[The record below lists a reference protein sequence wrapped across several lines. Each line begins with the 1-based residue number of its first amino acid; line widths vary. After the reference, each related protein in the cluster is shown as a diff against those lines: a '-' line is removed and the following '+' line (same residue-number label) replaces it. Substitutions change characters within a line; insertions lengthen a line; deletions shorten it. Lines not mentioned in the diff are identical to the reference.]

1 MTNIDFL
8 LDVNDETVHDQAH
21 QQRSDPAECVRHA
34 QARHVAL
41 GSAAGGSSRGL
52 GSPVYGTVRAPLE
65 GRDI

>member
-1 MTNIDFL
+1 MSMMKLFIL
-8 LDVNDETVHDQAH
+8 ITVHDQGLW
-21 QQRSDPAECVRHA
+21 QRSDPAECVRHA

-65 GRDI
+65 GRDV